1 MLQSLVESNI
11 ESRCEKI
18 KGTLIEKNKMYG
30 DSFFKTLEEYG
41 DSLICLRLE
50 DKLNRL
56 KQIILKGI
64 SDKKSDE
71 RLVDTLTDIAGYSI
85 LSLVYLENLK
95 Q

>member
-1 MLQSLVESNI
+1 MLQNIVEANI
-11 ESRCEKI
+11 KKKKKKI

-41 DSLICLRLE
+41 DSLICVRLE

-56 KQIILKGI
+56 KQIILKGM
-64 SDKKSDE
+64 SDKESDE